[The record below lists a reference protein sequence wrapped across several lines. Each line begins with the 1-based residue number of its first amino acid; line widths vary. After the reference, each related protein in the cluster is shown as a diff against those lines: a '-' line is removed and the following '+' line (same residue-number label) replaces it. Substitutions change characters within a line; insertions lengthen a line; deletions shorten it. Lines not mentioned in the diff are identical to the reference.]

1 MLKKLIEALKAKF
14 PDADLADIEAMAN
27 DLLEKEVQAKTEG
40 LKTNRDTILSEKKKL
55 EAMLEGI
62 DPEELPTTLEELKQF
77 KAEKAANERKS
88 LEGKSQWELLEKRL
102 KEENAN
108 AVKKVQDDY
117 KKVLGLYHGTLRDN
131 ALSKALNE
139 IRVRDEDR
147 SLLEDA
153 YRGRVT
159 VREDGDKYK
168 PVILDKDGLE
178 LDVLE
183 YFKSWAQTD
192 EGKRRVK
199 APDASGGGALGGSG
213 AGGNRVMK
221 RAEFESLSEMERGKV
236 IAAVKKGE
244 AQLID

>member
-27 DLLEKEVQAKTEG
+27 DLLEKEVQSKTEG

-102 KEENAN
+102 KEDHAN
-108 AVKKVQDDY
+108 AMKQAQD
-117 KKVLGLYHGTLRDN
+117 KLEKVLGLYHGTLRDN

-199 APDASGGGALGGSG
+199 APDASGGGARGGGVLAG
-213 AGGNRVMK
+213 AD
-221 RAEFESLSEMERGKV
+221 LSKLSPTER
-236 IAAVKKGE
+236 INAARKAG
-244 AQLID
+244 IH